1 MPAIHGFDGSET
13 MTSYDCRPSIRCVR
27 PSPTIRRVRG
37 SASARL
43 FSASKNRD
51 ASTTPCEISS
61 TVTSVERMRQ
71 RGPQRHAAAEAEDRG
86 ALRIRM
92 QQQRHMRE
100 QALRQHVAGVRRV
113 DLAVDRQG
121 DGAGQ
126 AADRHGAGRAL
137 AIRQQLSGRQRR
149 LEARA
154 RASPARTCTRRS
166 RAARD
171 PIAATRRSPPP
182 PHRPA
187 QSPPRGHLRQGYVP
201 KAASPRDRPSTE
213 NRDRARSRRVRRRG
227 GWCRAG
233 PLAGTRKKPDS
244 SDPRIAP
251 IVLTA

>member
-13 MTSYDCRPSIRCVR
+13 ITSYDCRPSIRCVR

-61 TVTSVERMRQ
+61 TVDFGERMRE
-71 RGPQRHAAAEAEDRG
+71 RGTQRHAAAQADDGG

-100 QALRQHVAGVRRV
+100 QALRQHVAGVGRV
-113 DLAVDRQG
+113 DLAVDGQR

-126 AADRHGAGRAL
+126 AADRHRAGRAL
-137 AIRQQLSGRQRR
+137 AIRQQLAGGQRR
-149 LEARA
+149 LRGSARA
-154 RASPARTCTRRS
+154 WPARTCTRRS

-171 PIAATRRSPPP
+171 PIAATRRWPPP

-187 QSPPRGHLRQGYVP
+187 QSQPRSVP
-201 KAASPRDRPSTE
+201 AAGAGATGLDE
-213 NRDRARSRRVRRRG
+213 NRDRHDRAESRRPG

-233 PLAGTRKKPDS
+233 QVAESARNQ
-244 SDPRIAP
+244 
-251 IVLTA
+251 TAAIRESRRSC